1 MEREKIRYGKI
12 KKLMF
17 KEFVGE
23 DPGWTRHLR
32 KGYNSLWLLLNAP
45 MLTQTSK
52 ELPRLLP

>member
-17 KEFVGE
+17 KEFIGE
-23 DPGWTRHLR
+23 DPGWTCHLR
-32 KGYNSLWLLLNAP
+32 KGYNSLWLLLDAP
-45 MLTQTSK
+45 MLTQASK